1 VLFAEPLDLHK
12 PQRYWQL
19 KFLRWL
25 SKNEW
30 KKSQKYH
37 LWDKKSN
44 CQYFCKT
51 QHVDSSNSV
60 RFDSFHWIVH
70 IMRRRCRWGKVID
83 LINLHNLF
91 WECQKFQEKYM
102 VYLNVQRVDN
112 IMNNQLKIWMTK
124 PMVHISLSTCE
135 IVVCDNHFMALQHEL
150 VNLGE
155 IKKAASWIID
165 FISKG
170 KVPSE
175 IQQILLLHLLE
186 SSCGPGN

>member
-1 VLFAEPLDLHK
+1 
-12 PQRYWQL
+12 
-19 KFLRWL
+19 
-25 SKNEW
+25 
-30 KKSQKYH
+30 
-37 LWDKKSN
+37 
-44 CQYFCKT
+44 
-51 QHVDSSNSV
+51 
-60 RFDSFHWIVH
+60 
-70 IMRRRCRWGKVID
+70 
-83 LINLHNLF
+83 
-91 WECQKFQEKYM
+91 M